1 MNVLQLAKA
10 QSDILYWFDTDR
22 RTLGK
27 ILNLI
32 KEITRTPYEGS
43 GNPEPLKHH
52 LTGYWSRRISSE
64 HRLVY
69 AVNETENRIDII
81 SCKGHYSDL

>member
-1 MNVLQLAKA
+1 MYEPKGQT
-10 QSDILYWFDTDR
+10 DILYWFETDK

-32 KEITRTPYEGS
+32 KEVTRTPEGT

-52 LTGYWSRRISSE
+52 LTGYWSRRITTE

-69 AVNETENRIDII
+69 AVTETSIRVI

>member
-1 MNVLQLAKA
+1 MIVMYEPKGQA
-10 QSDILYWFDTDR
+10 DILYWFDTDK

-32 KEITRTPYEGS
+32 KEVTRTPYEGS
-43 GNPEPLKHH
+43 GNPEALKHH
-52 LTGYWSRRISSE
+52 LVGYWSRRITSE

-69 AVNETENRIDII
+69 AVTEFSIRII